1 MYNLLLVDDEK
12 SILDG
17 LYYNIDWNELEIR
30 DVFRA
35 ADVPS
40 ALEILGSHHIDIVIT
55 DIRMPGTDGLTLCDR
70 ILKLNS
76 YTKIIILSGY
86 KDFDYAQRAIN
97 IKVFRY
103 VLKPLEYEAL
113 KLIVGEAL
121 TEIKQDLQQ
130 SFIVEEAKKK
140 IDQIRPFIQER
151 YLNLWL
157 EKGIEAPWK
166 ISGALAETGLDIY
179 PGDYG
184 FFVTI
189 KVDEWISQPVNSSI
203 VNIALKDLSFQ
214 LLCENC
220 RTITYHSMTDSYNLL
235 FLSQDRGWLN
245 LLFKQIV
252 DRLEFF
258 QLSITESLGCTVS
271 IFWDFPVE
279 LAKIGEAY
287 QGISERIRRRIGLLS
302 GGILGPEADD
312 KKQSSELK
320 TLLKRPSLLT
330 LLSTFQK
337 EKLTGRIAEI
347 FKELRQPEYQTQ
359 DNILQTYHAVTG
371 TLISDSLQR
380 NVRINQWGKNYKEF
394 FEDSNTLISLE
405 VFAELC
411 YGAINQYMDYIAN
424 MQLTQNRKVVEKI
437 KYMIEE
443 QISSDISVS
452 SLSRAFNYNSNYLS
466 RIFKLE
472 TGTALQDYIIQ
483 VRIEKAKA
491 LLAQGERVSD
501 ISAKVGYENFPHFSR
516 IFKKIVGVSPKQY
529 QVNFTG

>member
-235 FLSQDRGWLN
+235 FLSQDRDG
-245 LLFKQIV
+245 
-252 DRLEFF
+252 
-258 QLSITESLGCTVS
+258 
-271 IFWDFPVE
+271 
-279 LAKIGEAY
+279 
-287 QGISERIRRRIGLLS
+287 
-302 GGILGPEADD
+302 
-312 KKQSSELK
+312 
-320 TLLKRPSLLT
+320 
-330 LLSTFQK
+330 
-337 EKLTGRIAEI
+337 
-347 FKELRQPEYQTQ
+347 
-359 DNILQTYHAVTG
+359 
-371 TLISDSLQR
+371 
-380 NVRINQWGKNYKEF
+380 
-394 FEDSNTLISLE
+394 
-405 VFAELC
+405 
-411 YGAINQYMDYIAN
+411 
-424 MQLTQNRKVVEKI
+424 
-437 KYMIEE
+437 
-443 QISSDISVS
+443 
-452 SLSRAFNYNSNYLS
+452 
-466 RIFKLE
+466 
-472 TGTALQDYIIQ
+472 
-483 VRIEKAKA
+483 
-491 LLAQGERVSD
+491 
-501 ISAKVGYENFPHFSR
+501 
-516 IFKKIVGVSPKQY
+516 
-529 QVNFTG
+529 